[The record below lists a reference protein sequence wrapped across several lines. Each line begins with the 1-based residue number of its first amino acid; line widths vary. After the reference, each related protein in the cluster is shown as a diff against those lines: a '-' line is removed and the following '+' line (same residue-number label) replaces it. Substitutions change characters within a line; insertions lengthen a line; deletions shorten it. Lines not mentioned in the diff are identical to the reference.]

1 MDSIKH
7 NSKRTVQHNKDD
19 DMNVSVS
26 AEEPNIKRLKKKP
39 RTDKV
44 KKIDVQVCVC
54 TGCDQRLL

>member
-1 MDSIKH
+1 MH
-7 NSKRTVQHNKDD
+7 NSKKTVQHNEDD
-19 DMNVSVS
+19 NFVVSVS